1 MAGVRADE
9 YLITIVLNKHFSQT
23 RPPDAPPAR
32 LVSPL
37 TPPWGKPTAKVSGAD
52 DTNGALPCLLLPPSP
67 GCLLLSFAPT
77 PSQKASHF
85 SGNVAAVE
93 GSQKVQPG
101 SWGFQVFLR
110 GPQRTHAHTIIISL
124 S

>member
-1 MAGVRADE
+1 MEGVRADE

-23 RPPDAPPAR
+23 CPPNAPPAR

-37 TPPWGKPTAKVSGAD
+37 TPPWGKPTAKVFGAD
-52 DTNGALPCLLLPPSP
+52 DTNRVLPCLLLLPSP
-67 GCLLLSFAPT
+67 GCLLRSFAPT

-85 SGNVAAVE
+85 SGNEVEVE

-101 SWGFQVFLR
+101 SWGF
-110 GPQRTHAHTIIISL
+110 
-124 S
+124 